1 MLFRM
6 ATYSLEDVRRV
17 CKKRDAWWTVLV
29 VDPLAVRLTRF
40 LANWTSITPN
50 QISLA
55 SFAMGMVAAGCFA
68 AATPQWLA
76 LGALAYHVGFI
87 LNCCDGKIAR
97 LKGTGT
103 RFGPWLHY
111 IFDRVGMLCCTLT
124 LVGGQYVRTGRAEFF
139 YVGFAVLS
147 LDMFRHLN
155 TLHVAKIRQA
165 MCDSLGTAGL
175 PAEHVGVV
183 SGVEFQMAL
192 FIAAP
197 LTGMITPITLVAGGM
212 LVASELVII
221 YRLWLS
227 TRECAGLIEEFTEG
241 RRFGSD
247 DSEAGSAVTER
258 PLSGAG
264 VR

>member
-1 MLFRM
+1 M

-17 CKKRDAWWTVLV
+17 CKKRDAWWTMLV

-55 SFAMGMVAAGCFA
+55 SFAMGLVAAGCFA
-68 AATPQWLA
+68 TATPHWLA
-76 LGALAYHVGFI
+76 LGALAYHIGFI

-227 TRECAGLIEEFTEG
+227 TRECAGLIEGFTEG